1 MAEHSSDSRSL
12 NDLEGFRSTFIELA
26 EESRRELF
34 IFSES
39 LAHPLYHHR
48 AVAEALSAFARSSRF
63 AVVRILVRDTE
74 PMLRRFHR
82 LRELTQRLS
91 SRIELRRIQATVDT
105 PDWEF
110 AIADGRRVLFCD
122 DRQQWRGVYRPDDP
136 ARAAKLGDT
145 FRQDWSLATADPNLR
160 RLQL

>member
-1 MAEHSSDSRSL
+1 MAEHSLKSRSL
-12 NDLEGFRSTFIELA
+12 NDLEGFRSAFIELA

-34 IFSES
+34 IFSEQ

-48 AVAEALSAFARSSRF
+48 EVAEALSAFARSSRF
-63 AVVRILVRDTE
+63 AAVRILVRDTE

-91 SRIELRRIQATVDT
+91 SRIELRRIHATVDT

-110 AIADGRRVLFCD
+110 VVADSRRVLFCD

-136 ARAAKLGDT
+136 ARAARLGEA
-145 FRQDWSLATADPNLR
+145 FRQDWPFAATDPNLR
-160 RLQL
+160 RLRL